1 MTYVPKKIVKKENM
15 LFLNLI
21 NSIRKDL
28 RDIGI
33 TYSCN
38 LVGSAKRNLVILDHK
53 NNFDFDYQII
63 IRKNK
68 NKYTPKK
75 IKYAFINLL
84 NKNKGNMFGQCKNR
98 TTSIKIEKN
107 EKNIYNGIT
116 SCDIVLIKQDH
127 NGLQIIKKADD
138 NDKYD
143 FNILKNMDSYMN
155 DYKKIKGK
163 MWVEL
168 RKKYYDKKIKNNN
181 ENLKSF
187 QLLHM
192 VVVEVLKD
200 NGIY

>member
-53 NNFDFDYQII
+53 NNFDCDYQIF

-68 NKYTPKK
+68 NEYTPKK

-84 NKNKGNMFGQCKNR
+84 NKNRGNMFGPCKNR

-163 MWVEL
+163 MWDEL
-168 RKKYYDKKIKNNN
+168 RNKYYDKKINNSN

>member
-53 NNFDFDYQII
+53 NNFDCDYQIF

-68 NKYTPKK
+68 NEYTAKK

-84 NKNKGNMFGQCKNR
+84 NKNRGNMFGPCKNR

-163 MWVEL
+163 MWDEL
-168 RKKYYDKKIKNNN
+168 RNKYYDKKINNSN